1 MRSATAGPHPE
12 DVAGGFPAQPL
23 EHLDAL
29 WIQVAGTLCNIACTH
44 CFVTSGPGETRH
56 PLMTRDEVRRRVA
69 EGVALG
75 VREFYFTGGEPFMH
89 PEMLEILADTLPH
102 GPATVLTNGLL
113 LTDARVDGLTRLARA
128 SRYSLEVRVSLDG
141 ADAAAHEAFR
151 GTGTFDRTLDAVRR
165 LERAG
170 LLPIVTVTRTLEE
183 EPLLVRERY
192 VALLREAGI
201 ARPRLKIL
209 PLVRLGREAART
221 RGYAEAESLRDLP
234 ASSFDPARL
243 QCGSCRA
250 VTARGVYVCPLLVDE
265 PGGRMADRLADALAP
280 YPLTHGACFTCYV
293 TGMSCGNG

>member
-1 MRSATAGPHPE
+1 M
-12 DVAGGFPAQPL
+12 
-23 EHLDAL
+23 
-29 WIQVAGTLCNIACTH
+29 
-44 CFVTSGPGETRH
+44 
-56 PLMTRDEVRRRVA
+56 
-69 EGVALG
+69 
-75 VREFYFTGGEPFMH
+75 
-89 PEMLEILADTLPH
+89 
-102 GPATVLTNGLL
+102 
-113 LTDARVDGLTRLARA
+113 
-128 SRYSLEVRVSLDG
+128 
-141 ADAAAHEAFR
+141 
-151 GTGTFDRTLDAVRR
+151 
-165 LERAG
+165 
-170 LLPIVTVTRTLEE
+170 
-183 EPLLVRERY
+183 RERY

-209 PLVRLGREAART
+209 PLFRLGREAART

>member
-170 LLPIVTVTRTLEE
+170 LLPIVTVTRTLE
-183 EPLLVRERY
+183 
-192 VALLREAGI
+192 
-201 ARPRLKIL
+201 
-209 PLVRLGREAART
+209 
-221 RGYAEAESLRDLP
+221 
-234 ASSFDPARL
+234 
-243 QCGSCRA
+243 
-250 VTARGVYVCPLLVDE
+250 
-265 PGGRMADRLADALAP
+265 
-280 YPLTHGACFTCYV
+280 
-293 TGMSCGNG
+293 